1 MVVSRSISELFKL
14 NFTPLL
20 EQTRKSLEKWSKLP
34 VSLIGR
40 INSIKMNTLPKFLYL
55 FQTIPIYI
63 KKSFFTHLNKI
74 ISSYI
79 WNKKPP
85 RIRLDFLQ
93 NPKEQGGMAL
103 PNFQLYYWACNLRA
117 MTYWQDSHQIS
128 HLSDWVQ
135 IESSAC
141 LPFSLSTLLFSPLP
155 LGLDSHVLHPMV
167 WNSVRIWVQIRKFFG
182 WQRGSICAPVARNHQ
197 FTQPLNDRAFLLW
210 QEKGILTFKDLFANG
225 SFLSFMQLES
235 QFNLPKTHFFRYL
248 QARDF
253 TRKNFISFPSLPD
266 PNP

>member
-1 MVVSRSISELFKL
+1 
-14 NFTPLL
+14 
-20 EQTRKSLEKWSKLP
+20 
-34 VSLIGR
+34 
-40 INSIKMNTLPKFLYL
+40 
-55 FQTIPIYI
+55 
-63 KKSFFTHLNKI
+63 
-74 ISSYI
+74 
-79 WNKKPP
+79 
-85 RIRLDFLQ
+85 
-93 NPKEQGGMAL
+93 
-103 PNFQLYYWACNLRA
+103 
-117 MTYWQDSHQIS
+117 MTYWQDSHQIN